1 MIIIKKYDFTR
12 FIVDENGSV
21 ETKRV
26 STNNEKYLI
35 KNIIPE
41 THDGSGNLYMKYFK
55 SKVFYKNNKTNEF
68 VEHIIYNYNF
78 RGEKVIIEVVYN
90 KDFIDYC
97 ENLLKEKMKG

>member
-1 MIIIKKYDFTR
+1 MKKYDFTR

-68 VEHIIYNYNF
+68 VENIYYEYVDFNKK
-78 RGEKVIIEVVYN
+78 ELILEVVYN
-90 KDFIDYC
+90 EYFIEDY
-97 ENLLKEKMKG
+97 ENLLKD

>member
-1 MIIIKKYDFTR
+1 MKKYDFTR

-55 SKVFYKNNKTNEF
+55 SKVFYKNNKTNKFIED
-68 VEHIIYNYNF
+68 ILYDYNVKNGYF
-78 RGEKVIIEVVYN
+78 DEKVIIEVVYN
-90 KDFIDYC
+90 KDFIDYY
-97 ENLLKEKMKG
+97 ENLLKD

>member
-1 MIIIKKYDFTR
+1 MKNYDFTR
-12 FIVDENGSV
+12 FIVEENGSV

-41 THDGSGNLYMKYFK
+41 IHDGSGNLYMKYFK

-68 VEHIIYNYNF
+68 VENIYYEYVDFNKK
-78 RGEKVIIEVVYN
+78 ELILEVVYN
-90 KDFIDYC
+90 EYFIEDY
-97 ENLLKEKMKG
+97 ENLLKD